1 MKKKILKR
9 KRKIKK
15 VEETKRNYSRKVSKP
30 RKIVPHQ
37 MRMKTVTVI

>member
-1 MKKKILKR
+1 MNKKILKR

-15 VEETKRNYSRKVSKP
+15 VEETKINYSRKVSEP